1 MLSQRARSLLVL
13 PIVFLTVVCISTVAY
28 AYVMPVVELRLT
40 TDGSP
45 QVNPVISGTRVVYQD
60 FRNGNADIY
69 LYDLAAST
77 ETRLTTDG
85 AAQVNPAMS
94 GTRVVYQD
102 YRNGNDDIYL
112 YDLAAGTETR
122 LTTDGAAQY
131 NPVISGTRVVYQ
143 DFRNGNADIYLY
155 DLATGTETRLT
166 TDGAAQ
172 YNPAI
177 SGTRVVYQD
186 NRNGNADI
194 YLYDLAAG
202 TETRLTT
209 DGAAQA
215 YPAVS
220 GARVVYEDNRNG
232 NADIYL
238 YDLAA
243 GTETRLTTD
252 GSDQNFP
259 AISGTRVVY
268 QDFRNGNAD
277 IYLYDLAA
285 GTETRLT
292 TDGSAQPNPAI
303 SGTRVLYEDYR
314 NGNWD
319 IYLGELTLPRIS
331 VSAPSVVSYGG
342 AAKLTGTL
350 ASISG
355 IPVAGRSVALEVS
368 ADGVTWTQTS
378 TKVTSSSGAFILV
391 SPALHSARYLRA
403 NFKGDGSYPSVQ
415 SRAALV
421 KPRAS
426 LGVPAA
432 PSTMY
437 RTKTY
442 TVYGALRPRHTSG
455 SSVGR
460 LYCYRWES
468 GRWRLRKTYTLKA
481 YNYSTYSRY
490 RTSVKLPKAGKWRM
504 RAYHSDASHAA
515 TYSGWRYTTV
525 K

>member
-28 AYVMPVVELRLT
+28 AYVMPMVELRLT
-40 TDGSP
+40 TDPGSQLDP
-45 QVNPVISGTRVVYQD
+45 AISGTRVVYED
-60 FRNGNADIY
+60 YRNGNWDIY
-69 LYDLAAST
+69 VYDLAAST

-85 AAQVNPAMS
+85 SHQINPAIS
-94 GTRVVYQD
+94 GTRVVYED
-102 YRNGNDDIYL
+102 YRNGNADIYL

-122 LTTDGAAQY
+122 LTTDGSAQSF
-131 NPVISGTRVVYQ
+131 PVISGTRVVYEDYRNGNADIYLYDLAAGTETRLTTDGSNQ
-143 DFRNGNADIYLY
+143 NNSAISGTRVVYEDNRNGNADIYLY

-172 YNPAI
+172 TYPAV

-186 NRNGNADI
+186 FRNGNW
-194 YLYDLAAG
+194 
-202 TETRLTT
+202 
-209 DGAAQA
+209 
-215 YPAVS
+215 
-220 GARVVYEDNRNG
+220 
-232 NADIYL
+232 DIYL

-252 GSDQNFP
+252 GSGQYFP

-268 QDFRNGNAD
+268 EDFRNGNTD

-292 TDGSAQPNPAI
+292 TDGSNQLTPAI
-303 SGTRVLYEDYR
+303 SGTRVVYED
-314 NGNWD
+314 NAD

-378 TKVTSSSGAFILV
+378 TKVTSSSGAFILT